1 MADET
6 SAEKMQSSGELSTQT
21 VIAAPASSCTL
32 KIAYKEN
39 LINQERLDKMI
50 RYLMNLIKTSEVMLT
65 TLTSLKKTDFKEI
78 DLLPTHATL
87 CMCGGHPFPR
97 MEAGW
102 LC

>member
-1 MADET
+1 MGERLPCKQEVT
-6 SAEKMQSSGELSTQT
+6 SSNLVFSIWFSIESQM
-21 VIAAPASSCTL
+21 CTL